1 MQFAVER
8 ASSQGRAVLRVVG
21 ELDLATAPE
30 LAAAFDAELG
40 SSPTDLVIDLTPT
53 TFLDSTG
60 CRQLAQCARRAK
72 KAGTTVVVACP
83 PGNTSVRRVLDFLEL
98 QALVPVVSAP

>member
-8 ASSQGRAVLRVVG
+8 ASSQGRPVLRVVG
-21 ELDLATAPE
+21 ELDLATAPV
-30 LAAAFDAELG
+30 LAAAFDEALAEAP
-40 SSPTDLVIDLTPT
+40 SDLVVDLTAT

-60 CRQLAQCARRAK
+60 CRQLAQCARRGK
-72 KAGTTVVVACP
+72 QAGTSVVVACP
-83 PGNTSVRRVLDFLEL
+83 PSNSSVRRVLDFLEL